1 MKCKKMLSH
10 RRHQTKQPERTSP
23 FGINKH
29 QMVVKCDPKVF
40 LISILCSFLRKK
52 EAYLIILRPYPKLM
66 WIAYAFMLFV
76 TILKQFEER
85 NMYHIISRI
94 QIVVQRYIEKAIFI
108 NVQTHINDKHISI
121 HTL

>member
-10 RRHQTKQPERTSP
+10 RRHQTKQPERASP

-52 EAYLIILRPYPKLM
+52 EAYLIILRPSLKLM

-76 TILKQFEER
+76 TILKQFEEGSV
-85 NMYHIISRI
+85 YHIISILEFVAR
-94 QIVVQRYIEKAIFI
+94 RYRKVDFD
-108 NVQTHINDKHISI
+108 NMQTHFNNKHITSN
-121 HTL
+121 TL